1 MFQANTALHYALTY
15 KNFPVV
21 SIMLD
26 SGECAVDMVNQVRV
40 LNIYIFS
47 FPLANS
53 RVAIATAGSFTD
65 FSENSFKNI
74 L

>member
-26 SGECAVDMVNQVRV
+26 SGECAVNMVNQVRV

-65 FSENSFKNI
+65 FSENGFKNI

>member
-26 SGECAVDMVNQVRV
+26 SGECAVNMVNQVRV
-40 LNIYIFS
+40 LNIYIYLVF
-47 FPLANS
+47 L
-53 RVAIATAGSFTD
+53 
-65 FSENSFKNI
+65 
-74 L
+74 